1 MDCEKQLS
9 VVVYEEDLS
18 NKTMVLQDINDFSFS
33 TVTFIPDDTSTLEKA
48 LLVCAHKYVGKDMM
62 ITRRRLRVAGEGK
75 RRGVVLAGR
84 RKDNYITPI
93 Y

>member
-1 MDCEKQLS
+1 M
-9 VVVYEEDLS
+9 
-18 NKTMVLQDINDFSFS
+18 MVLQDINIFSFS
-33 TVTFIPDDTSTLEKA
+33 TVTLVPNDTYISEKV
-48 LLVCAHKYVGKDMM
+48 LPVRAHKYACKDMM

>member
-33 TVTFIPDDTSTLEKA
+33 AVTLVPDDTSTLEKA
-48 LLVCAHKYVGKDMM
+48 LQVCAHKYVGKDMM
-62 ITRRRLRVAGEGK
+62 ITRRQLRVVKEGK
-75 RRGVVLAGR
+75 RRGEVLAGKR
-84 RKDNYITPI
+84 IVS
-93 Y
+93 